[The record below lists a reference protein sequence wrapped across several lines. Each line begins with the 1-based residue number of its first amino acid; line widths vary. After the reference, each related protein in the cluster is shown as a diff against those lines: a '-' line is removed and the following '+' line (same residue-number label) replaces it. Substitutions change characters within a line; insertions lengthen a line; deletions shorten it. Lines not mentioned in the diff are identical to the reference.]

1 MTCRFMVKF
10 KELHVW
16 VNRMI
21 YLVVEG
27 RDCNRVTSELNN
39 KTLNNHKSE
48 CLSDLHPH
56 PFFPF
61 HCLMNCVLSVSLNHL
76 TLNVSK
82 CLAFLISP
90 LSFPSLI
97 INLFSLLI
105 WAGPIV
111 FCSEGAHLTLSSL
124 LFVLIVNS
132 WQASVT
138 RWQSLWNQ
146 SAWFIPGKQ
155 NWMW

>member
-1 MTCRFMVKF
+1 MVKF

-16 VNRMI
+16 VNRVI

-61 HCLMNCVLSVSLNHL
+61 HCLMNCIPSVSLNHL

-97 INLFSLLI
+97 INLLSYLLSELDPLFSALRVLFSPSSPFSTRLVCNASFCFDSKQLTSICYKVTVSVEPICLI
-105 WAGPIV
+105 YTW
-111 FCSEGAHLTLSSL
+111 
-124 LFVLIVNS
+124 
-132 WQASVT
+132 
-138 RWQSLWNQ
+138 
-146 SAWFIPGKQ
+146 
-155 NWMW
+155 